1 MEKKIAEIKNEL
13 QAADES
19 KLPVF
24 VERYEKD
31 ARSGVQALVAK
42 ARKSIYALTKEKQRI
57 EMMKT
62 YEKKYANCQFICGI
76 DEVGRGPLAG
86 PVVAGAVILPKDCKI
101 LYLNDSKQLSE
112 KKREELYDKILEQAV
127 AVAVGIAENELI
139 DEVNIYQATR
149 IAMKEA
155 LEALTIKPGH
165 ILIDAMQIDT
175 DSPQTKLIKGDARSA
190 SISAASIVA
199 KVNRDQ
205 LMKFYDTVYP
215 GYDLGNNAGYGTPK
229 HLAGLAQKG
238 VTPIHRKTFEPVV
251 KYLSK

>member
-1 MEKKIAEIKNEL
+1 MGHTIAQIKALLKAEPSAETLKKL
-13 QAADES
+13 QDDPR
-19 KLPVF
+19 K
-24 VERYEKD
+24 
-31 ARSGVQALVAK
+31 GVQTALK
-42 ARKSIYALTKEKQRI
+42 TYYKQKEKQAQKLVKFKERLRL
-57 EMMKT
+57 
-62 YEKKYANCQFICGI
+62 EKQLWSNGVEYVAGI

-86 PVVAGAVILPKDCKI
+86 PVVTAAVILPHDFQ
-101 LYLNDSKQLSE
+101 LVEVNDSKQLSE

-149 IAMKEA
+149 IAMKES

-175 DSPQTKLIKGDARSA
+175 DIPQTKLIKGDARSA

-199 KVNRDQ
+199 KVNRDH